1 MAQDLEGLGAEV
13 ATRAPRRRSSAAT
26 EVPPDPSPPSP
37 PLSEPLPTS
46 SAPAE
51 VWNARGFDPK
61 RVELFYDADVR
72 WVQRRVTYGTGDG
85 SQGSFTEP
93 IFPIYVPPVA
103 EQTDART
110 TRSADQ
116 ADPTATT
123 DAFWAKAP
131 DQARSTAK
139 WIATVIGAALAAIV
153 GTAPL
158 SPLGGKDID
167 WVSLPGFLIVIGLV
181 LLGGTIFLVLSVLVP
196 GIPTFAD
203 LMKPIPVPKFLGW
216 ELPWWIPMS
225 TPRARWLMAEK
236 VAEKN
241 GVQLPIGIH
250 SLNELGYGVRIE
262 EMTLDKIA
270 ERVAQTKDKVEI
282 EAWTRVKTDRGH
294 WLESLKSN
302 VAQWTIVGSY
312 LSVKV
317 RSDRARS
324 IGLVC
329 GIVGGALLVAGYIG
343 VQAPS
348 ATQETVSYVVIPSSD
363 TSQARKTLG
372 AACDVFTAVL
382 LATDKRT
389 DTVTLYIT
397 GGNNCTVNER
407 VELPAKEIAA
417 VTPGPTP
424 TKTS

>member
-1 MAQDLEGLGAEV
+1 
-13 ATRAPRRRSSAAT
+13 
-26 EVPPDPSPPSP
+26 VP
-37 PLSEPLPTS
+37 
-46 SAPAE
+46 
-51 VWNARGFDPK
+51 
-61 RVELFYDADVR
+61 
-72 WVQRRVTYGTGDG
+72 
-85 SQGSFTEP
+85 
-93 IFPIYVPPVA
+93 
-103 EQTDART
+103 EQTDAQGT
-110 TRSADQ
+110 KSADQ
-116 ADPTATT
+116 TDATATT

-167 WVSLPGFLIVIGLV
+167 WVSLSGLLIGIGLA
-181 LLGGTIFLVLSVLVP
+181 LLGVTIFLVLSVLVP

-203 LMKPIPVPKFLGW
+203 LMKPIPVPKFLRW

-250 SLNELGYGVRIE
+250 SLNELGYGIRIE
-262 EMTLDKIA
+262 EMTLDRIA
-270 ERVAQTKDKVEI
+270 ERLAQTKDKDQI
-282 EAWTRVKTDRGH
+282 AAWTKVKTDRGQ
-294 WLESLKSN
+294 WLESLKSS

-324 IGLVC
+324 IGLVS

-343 VQAPS
+343 VQAPTS
-348 ATQETVSYVVIPSSD
+348 TQETVSYAVIPSSP

-372 AACDVFTAVL
+372 AACDVFAAVP

-389 DTVTLYIT
+389 DEVTLYVT
-397 GGNNCTVNER
+397 GGNNCAVNKR
-407 VELPAKEIAA
+407 VELPAKQIAA
-417 VTPGPTP
+417 VTPSPTTTTEPTP